1 MTRQFH
7 VHRLGRWRWFEQLGK
22 IGCALN
28 SAKTLL
34 ELQATDQE
42 LAEKQ
47 RVYGQIVTTLEKRGG
62 LEQLQER
69 SETARKT
76 FLEAKLEVGRI
87 ESDVATLTE
96 RVSTLEERLYS
107 GTITSVREL
116 TAVETEHSSA
126 KRSLAQAQESLEP
139 AQTEQLEAQS
149 VYEDGKERL
158 QKKETVWLSE
168 EQDLTEQRDLLIG
181 ECNVFGAKRLAATK
195 NIPPSDLAHYES
207 LLARKAGVAVA
218 RVARGVCQG
227 CRVRLP
233 LREQSKLRTADSL
246 ISCGTCGRILTPE

>member
-1 MTRQFH
+1 M
-7 VHRLGRWRWFEQLGK
+7 FEQHGK
-22 IGCALN
+22 IGCVLN

-34 ELQATDQE
+34 ELQATDQK

-47 RVYGQIVTTLEKRGG
+47 RHYTQIVTTIEKRGG
-62 LEQLQER
+62 LDQLREQ
-69 SETARKT
+69 SETARIT
-76 FLEAKLEVGRI
+76 LLEAKLEVGRI
-87 ESDVATLTE
+87 ESDVATLNE
-96 RVSTLEERLYS
+96 RVSVLEKRLYS

-139 AQTEQLEAQS
+139 AQSEQLEAES
-149 VYEDGKERL
+149 VYENGKDSL
-158 QKKETVWLSE
+158 QKQETIWLAE
-168 EQDLTEQRDLLIG
+168 EQDLAVKRDVLIG
-181 ECNVFGAKRLAATK
+181 ECNVFGAERLAATK

-233 LREQSKLRTADSL
+233 LSEQSKLRTSDNL
-246 ISCGTCGRILTPE
+246 ISCGTCGRILTAE

>member
-1 MTRQFH
+1 M
-7 VHRLGRWRWFEQLGK
+7 FEQHGK
-22 IGCALN
+22 IGCVLN

-34 ELQATDQE
+34 ELQATDQK

-47 RVYGQIVTTLEKRGG
+47 RHYTQIVTTLEKRGG
-62 LEQLQER
+62 LEQLREQ
-69 SETARKT
+69 SETARIT
-76 FLEAKLEVGRI
+76 LLEAKLEVGRI
-87 ESDVATLTE
+87 ESDVATLNE
-96 RVSTLEERLYS
+96 RVSVLEKRLYS

-139 AQTEQLEAQS
+139 AQSEQLEAES
-149 VYEDGKERL
+149 VYENGKDSLEK
-158 QKKETVWLSE
+158 QETIWLAE
-168 EQDLTEQRDLLIG
+168 EQDLAVKRDVLIG
-181 ECNVFGAKRLAATK
+181 ECNVFGAERLAATK

-233 LREQSKLRTADSL
+233 LSEQSKLRTSDNL
-246 ISCGTCGRILTPE
+246 ISCGTCGRILTAE

>member
-1 MTRQFH
+1 M
-7 VHRLGRWRWFEQLGK
+7 
-22 IGCALN
+22 N

-34 ELQATDQE
+34 ELQATDQK

-47 RVYGQIVTTLEKRGG
+47 RIYTEIVTTIEERGG
-62 LEQLQER
+62 LEQLREQ
-69 SETARKT
+69 SETARIT
-76 FLEAKLEVGRI
+76 LLEAKLEVGRI
-87 ESDVATLTE
+87 ESDVATLNE
-96 RVSTLEERLYS
+96 RVSVLEGRLYS

-126 KRSLAQAQESLEP
+126 KRSLAQSQESLDP
-139 AQTEQLEAQS
+139 AQTELLEAET
-149 VYEDGKERL
+149 VYEDGKKSL
-158 QKKETVWLSE
+158 QKQETVWLSE
-168 EQDLTEQRDLLIG
+168 EQDLAEKRDVLIG
-181 ECNVFGAKRLAATK
+181 ECNSFGAKRLAATK

-233 LREQSKLRTADSL
+233 LSEQSKLRTSDNL
-246 ISCGTCGRILTPE
+246 ISCGTCGRILTAE

>member
-1 MTRQFH
+1 
-7 VHRLGRWRWFEQLGK
+7 LSEQHGK
-22 IGCALN
+22 IGCVLN

-34 ELQATDQE
+34 ELQATDQK

-47 RVYGQIVTTLEKRGG
+47 RHYTQIVTTLEKRGG
-62 LEQLQER
+62 LEQLREQ
-69 SETARKT
+69 SETARIT
-76 FLEAKLEVGRI
+76 LLEAKLEVGRI
-87 ESDVATLTE
+87 ESDVATLNE
-96 RVSTLEERLYS
+96 RVSVLEKRLYS

-139 AQTEQLEAQS
+139 AQSEQLEAES
-149 VYEDGKERL
+149 VYENGKDSL
-158 QKKETVWLSE
+158 QKQEIIWLAE
-168 EQDLTEQRDLLIG
+168 EQDLAVKRDVLIG
-181 ECNVFGAKRLAATK
+181 ECNVFGAERLAATK

-233 LREQSKLRTADSL
+233 LSEQSKLRTSDNL
-246 ISCGTCGRILTPE
+246 ISCGTCGRILTAE